1 MINPPWFNDPIERTA
16 FNAMA
21 FTMSQLDSVADQLI
35 ADAYAS
41 GNGVITL
48 DQDCFSPAE
57 IEYLTNAIN
66 RRVN

>member
-1 MINPPWFNDPIERTA
+1 MITSPWFNDPIERTA

-41 GNGVITL
+41 GDGIITL
-48 DQDCFSPAE
+48 DRSRFSPAE
-57 IEYLTNAIN
+57 IEYLTAAIH
-66 RRVN
+66 RRVS